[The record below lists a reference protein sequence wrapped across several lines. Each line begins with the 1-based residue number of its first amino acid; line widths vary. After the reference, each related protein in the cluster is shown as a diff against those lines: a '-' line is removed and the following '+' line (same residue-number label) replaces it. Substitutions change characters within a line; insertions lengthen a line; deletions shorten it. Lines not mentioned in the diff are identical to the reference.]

1 MHPHCSLLK
10 KYICNNKKTNATF
23 ESKNY
28 QLGDVGVK
36 WIGVVLFWLLAA
48 GRIAEGGGCFVTGQR
63 ERESRMSRLVLMN
76 PEEWAVR
83 GGGKRELA
91 KVLLQSITRKMDR
104 ITTSSSFLPSDSC
117 SQQNGADPSC
127 PTELHDPFPLGI
139 DTSALFDPGSILSA
153 PHKKKEKRDVVDAG
167 PAIVYYSQ
175 SCERDISRRAKKKKK
190 RGQYCTDLFNK
201 NFLSDWIDVFLS
213 FFLFRFISANARRRI
228 QPRHFSRIS
237 CAADV
242 GRWR

>member
-190 RGQYCTDLFNK
+190 GPILHRLVQ
-201 NFLSDWIDVFLS
+201 
-213 FFLFRFISANARRRI
+213 
-228 QPRHFSRIS
+228 
-237 CAADV
+237 
-242 GRWR
+242 

>member
-83 GGGKRELA
+83 GGGEEGAGK
-91 KVLLQSITRKMDR
+91 
-104 ITTSSSFLPSDSC
+104 SFVTVHHSEDGSDY
-117 SQQNGADPSC
+117 D
-127 PTELHDPFPLGI
+127 
-139 DTSALFDPGSILSA
+139 
-153 PHKKKEKRDVVDAG
+153 
-167 PAIVYYSQ
+167 
-175 SCERDISRRAKKKKK
+175 
-190 RGQYCTDLFNK
+190 
-201 NFLSDWIDVFLS
+201 
-213 FFLFRFISANARRRI
+213 FFLLSTIRLL
-228 QPRHFSRIS
+228 
-237 CAADV
+237 
-242 GRWR
+242 

>member
-1 MHPHCSLLK
+1 MDWCRP
-10 KYICNNKKTNATF
+10 F
-23 ESKNY
+23 
-28 QLGDVGVK
+28 
-36 WIGVVLFWLLAA
+36 LAA
-48 GRIAEGGGCFVTGQR
+48 GRGAYSGRRRMFCNRAEG